1 MSFISNFFFLSGYFI
16 VGSFLSALVP
26 IGTGLP
32 CIPKFRL
39 PLNCFHGD
47 STFIIIFSISTEYD
61 IFGMYLTNDGK
72 YQHCK
77 LGIRHGTWELISVSL
92 FLFPTKHLH
101 QCPIAAVTVYHRLS
115 DLKWQMY
122 SLTALEVRG
131 LKSRCQQG
139 RVPFGGSRSESVPFQ
154 LLVEWA
160 PCHSDLCFCY
170 HNITFPSLTLL
181 PLSSAY
187 KGPRDYVEPGERT
200 PSPQDPQLDYIYQIP
215 CAMWH
220 DVFTGSGH
228 WGWTFWGGGPCS
240 AHCNTL
246 PRYVQGPLHLCFC

>member
-77 LGIRHGTWELISVSL
+77 LGIKHGT
-92 FLFPTKHLH
+92 
-101 QCPIAAVTVYHRLS
+101 
-115 DLKWQMY
+115 
-122 SLTALEVRG
+122 
-131 LKSRCQQG
+131 
-139 RVPFGGSRSESVPFQ
+139 
-154 LLVEWA
+154 
-160 PCHSDLCFCY
+160 
-170 HNITFPSLTLL
+170 
-181 PLSSAY
+181 
-187 KGPRDYVEPGERT
+187 
-200 PSPQDPQLDYIYQIP
+200 
-215 CAMWH
+215 
-220 DVFTGSGH
+220 
-228 WGWTFWGGGPCS
+228 
-240 AHCNTL
+240 
-246 PRYVQGPLHLCFC
+246 